1 MDKTCYYRID
11 EEKATES
18 YVTDKCSTPDVVSG
32 VMQLQLPG
40 FDKKDSTESFVT
52 DKCSTPDVV
61 SGVMQLPANYR
72 RQFPTAWHLC
82 YFILALGRVI
92 EI

>member
-61 SGVMQLPANYR
+61 
-72 RQFPTAWHLC
+72 LC
-82 YFILALGRVI
+82 DKPPLISSKSVAKRN
-92 EI
+92 